1 MQSLPIFLK
10 KYFWDTKFTEIDE
23 IQNSRYVIE
32 RVLEYGD
39 KEALRWLFKNYPSSE
54 IKEVVSKTRFLSL
67 RSLFF
72 WASLFN
78 LNKRKVKCLR
88 KPYLERRKV
97 FWPY

>member
-1 MQSLPIFLK
+1 MESLPKFLK
-10 KYFWDTKFTEIDE
+10 RYFWDAEFAGVDKVE
-23 IQNSRYVIE
+23 NSRSIIE

-39 KEALRWLFKNYPSSE
+39 KEGVRWLFKNYSLGQ

-72 WASLFN
+72 WTLLLN
-78 LNKRKVKCLR
+78 LDKRKVKCLR
-88 KPYLERRKV
+88 KPYLERRKI